1 MKIIKDKK
9 IIEDSW
15 LHIADEDEIVK
26 GDITVSLSRWQKEAT
41 ELASHE
47 GNIGIRLAPSDTVED
62 VADDLQ
68 KISLIALEFPAFTDG
83 RSFSQARLLR
93 SRYGFDG
100 EIRAIGSYMPDQ
112 VFYLS
117 RVGVNSFQLENDKEI
132 NTALSTMNDFTVNY
146 QASTCNS

>member
-1 MKIIKDKK
+1 MKIIKDKQ

-15 LHIADEDEIVK
+15 LHIADDAEIAD

-41 ELASHE
+41 KLALHK
-47 GNIGIRLAPSDTVED
+47 GNVGVRLAPADIVED
-62 VADDLQ
+62 IADDLQ
-68 KISLIALEFPAFTDG
+68 KISLVALEFPAFTDG

-100 EIRAIGSYMPDQ
+100 EIRAIGSFMPDQ

-117 RVGVNSFQLENDKEI
+117 RVGVNSFQLSDDKET
-132 NTALSTMNDFTVNY
+132 NTALSTMNDFTIKY
-146 QASTCNS
+146 QASTY